1 MKRITFFKITL
12 FISVLLFFISTT
24 QAQDWLNNQ
33 NIIVHTNLKT
43 DVSVQKV
50 KPYNSNIL
58 IGLSK
63 DSYSSDYCF
72 TLWENNNDTVRH
84 SYLNINGLSISDF
97 TILGDTIYFC
107 GKWEIYSQSPKGVIG
122 RFNINDF
129 FDDGDFSFNYTKLDD
144 VQNLT
149 CLVAYY
155 AGIDTVSIMAI
166 GHDSLNDITPGRI
179 VHLKLGEANPYLTYE
194 YFTCPNIS
202 TTEKEILHDIC
213 LSSNEVI
220 TLSHIYPINQ
230 YIIRTFRK
238 SSSPTNIRNV
248 VYTFPNL
255 TFNTSSNVYE
265 YPFHLANI
273 SNVKMAVC
281 ATVQE
286 DDNGYTMVNILKHH
300 SSVVLS
306 TQLIH
311 HKDTINKALEMEYSS
326 RTEDLML
333 LNSCNFP
340 GYSMM
345 ETMTYLNTDTISDY
359 STRIEYFSP
368 PYRLNHFSITPR
380 GKYAAV
386 GGIGNESS
394 YFYQMLT
401 VNNIKF
407 TSDSCIYID
416 QVDIDI
422 TEMPNGVYDSSDG
435 FDLRNVF
442 WSNGFATN
450 EEDDIRTYC
459 TND

>member
-1 MKRITFFKITL
+1 MKRITFFKIIL
-12 FISVLLFFISTT
+12 FIGVLTFSISTT

-43 DVSVQKV
+43 DVSVQKI

-63 DSYSSDYCF
+63 DSFTSNYCF
-72 TLWENNNDTVRH
+72 TLWENNNDTARH

-107 GKWEIYSQSPKGVIG
+107 GKWQIYPQSPKGIIG
-122 RFNINDF
+122 RFNINAF
-129 FDDGDFSFNYTKLDD
+129 IDDGDFSYNYTELDGTQD
-144 VQNLT
+144 LIG
-149 CLVAYY
+149 LVAYY
-155 AGIDTVSIMAI
+155 AGTDTVSIMAI

-179 VHLKLGEANPYLTYE
+179 VHLKLGVTNPYLTYE

-213 LSSNEVI
+213 LSFDEVI
-220 TLSHIYPINQ
+220 ILSHIYPTNQ
-230 YIIRTFRK
+230 YIIRTFGK
-238 SSSPTNIRNV
+238 SSSPTNSRNV
-248 VYTFPNL
+248 IYTFPNL

-265 YPFHLANI
+265 YPLHLANI

-281 ATVQE
+281 ATVHE
-286 DDNGYTMVNILKHH
+286 GDNGYTMVNVLKHH

-326 RTEDLML
+326 RTDDLML

-345 ETMTYLNTDTISDY
+345 ETMTYIDIDTMSNY
-359 STRIEYFSP
+359 STRIDCFSP
-368 PYRLNHFSITPR
+368 LYKLSHFSITPR

-401 VNNIKF
+401 VNNIYF
-407 TSDSCIYID
+407 ISDSCVSID
-416 QVDIDI
+416 KVNIDI
-422 TEMPNGVYDSSDG
+422 MEMPNGVYDSSDG